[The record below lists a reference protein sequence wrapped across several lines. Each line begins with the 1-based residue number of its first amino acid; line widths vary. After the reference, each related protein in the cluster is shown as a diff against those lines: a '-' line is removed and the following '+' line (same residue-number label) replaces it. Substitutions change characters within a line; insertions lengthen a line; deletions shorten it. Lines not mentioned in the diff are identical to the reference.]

1 MGRQEGRKEQTKER
15 RNEGTKESAI
25 KKEKLKKNI
34 IAVEKKN
41 YVVAIDIG
49 TSEVVIAVGS
59 LTAEGAVNIETI
71 VTEGCDGMLA
81 GLVDNSQMVVD
92 SLRRAREKAEQQA
105 GIAITDAYADCQNE
119 IIRRFF

>member
-1 MGRQEGRKEQTKER
+1 M
-15 RNEGTKESAI
+15 
-25 KKEKLKKNI
+25 
-34 IAVEKKN
+34 EKKN

-49 TSEVVIAVGS
+49 TSEVVIAAGS

-105 GIAITDAYADCQNE
+105 GIAITDA
-119 IIRRFF
+119 